1 MDLNT
6 LFLLICGYIMFGIT
20 SLKFIRVPYSKY
32 YYNQWMGKFKFWHMQ
47 LVKKLERS
55 ENFTFR
61 ILL

>member
-6 LFLLICGYIMFGIT
+6 LFLLICGYIT